1 MRVSSAP
8 SLERTAGS
16 RSPAVEVA
24 DAVPGSVPAGP
35 VNWAPLLAVPLVLV
49 LLVFY
54 AVPVL
59 QMLARSFTAPEGPL
73 AAYESILFTA
83 SFWRVL
89 WITAVVSLVTTALC
103 LVLAYPLA
111 YFMARLSQG
120 TANILFVL
128 VLVPFWTSILVR
140 TYAWMVLLGRRGLVN
155 DALIGLGLTLRPI
168 QLLNTRT
175 AVYIA
180 MVHVLLPFMVLPLYS
195 TLRSMDW
202 RLMDAAKGLGA
213 GPFAAFRQI
222 VLPLSGPGIA
232 AGTVLVFTLSIGFY
246 ITPAL
251 VGGPSDMMMSMLIE
265 ARVRQFDWPAAAA
278 MAAILL
284 SIVLLVCAVFARFV
298 PLNPI
303 VRR

>member
-1 MRVSSAP
+1 MPREP
-8 SLERTAGS
+8 WDFTAVL
-16 RSPAVEVA
+16 AL
-24 DAVPGSVPAGP
+24 
-35 VNWAPLLAVPLVLV
+35 PLLAFLAI
-49 LLVFY
+49 FY
-54 AVPVL
+54 AFPVL
-59 QMLARSFTAPEGPL
+59 GMLSRSFSGPEGWL
-73 AAYESILFTA
+73 SAYESVLFTG

-89 WITAVVSLVTTALC
+89 GITASVSLVTTSLC

-111 YFMARLSQG
+111 YFMARLGEG

-155 DALIGLGLTLRPI
+155 DALIALGFVDRPL
-168 QLLNTRT
+168 QLLNTRI
-175 AVYIA
+175 AVTIA

-195 TLRSMDW
+195 TLRSLDW

-213 GPFAAFRQI
+213 SPLSAFRQVI
-222 VLPLSGPGIA
+222 LPLSGPGIA
-232 AGTVLVFTLSIGFY
+232 AGTVLVFTLAIGFY

-251 VGGPSDMMMSMLIE
+251 VGGPSDMMISMLIE
-265 ARVRQFDWPAAAA
+265 NRVRQFDWPAAAA

-284 SIVLLVCAVFARFV
+284 SIVLAVCAVFARFV
-298 PLNPI
+298 PLNPV